1 MPLKC
6 VLMLVMALFMGHK
19 GQSQH
24 RVEGTLYHIIDSTPL
39 RNAIVW
45 VDRQER
51 IVTNDSGRFVITSAK
66 RTLRITHGQ
75 DPCVKSVDT
84 TIFVKFITAPMQL
97 YAVQQIDSAQAAFD
111 WLHGRGTLFC
121 IRLSQEETAVKD
133 MLFENTYKVKLCYNN
148 LPLGAKN
155 QYKQYNAVMAK
166 YLDERYGANWRQ
178 QLPAKL
184 LGL

>member
-1 MPLKC
+1 MVIGLC
-6 VLMLVMALFMGHK
+6 VGLTA
-19 GQSQH
+19 QSQH
-24 RVEGTLYHIIDSTPL
+24 RIEGTLYHMIDSTPL
-39 RNAIVW
+39 RNATIW
-45 VDRQER
+45 VNRQER

-66 RTLRITHGQ
+66 RTIRITHGQ
-75 DPCVKSVDT
+75 EACVKSVDT

-97 YAVQQIDSAQAAFD
+97 YAVQQVDSAQAAFD
-111 WLHGRGTLFC
+111 WLHERATLFC
-121 IRLSQEETAVKD
+121 IRLSQEETTAKD

-155 QYKQYNAVMAK
+155 RYKQYNAVIAN
-166 YLDERYGANWRQ
+166 YLDNRYGASWRQ